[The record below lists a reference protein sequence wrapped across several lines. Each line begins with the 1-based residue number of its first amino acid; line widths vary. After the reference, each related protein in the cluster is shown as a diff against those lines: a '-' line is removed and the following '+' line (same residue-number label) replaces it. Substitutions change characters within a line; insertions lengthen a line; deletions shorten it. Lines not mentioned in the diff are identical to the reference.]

1 MYLTQVQIQCKYN
14 AFKYTEYNL
23 NTLKYN
29 VFDPSP
35 NTMNTYLPCR
45 TATLNCTSSQKISRR
60 KCQGVQLGVYQTFV
74 SFHRNFRFVL
84 SRAEIANF
92 AKLLRKSLFYI
103 SIISTPDQSTATFSE
118 NQELWTVLNCALS
131 SPPPTQSN
139 LPASSSLHAC

>member
-45 TATLNCTSSQKISRR
+45 LARPSWVAPGCGFDVDDEYVHIGLDVEYST
-60 KCQGVQLGVYQTFV
+60 G
-74 SFHRNFRFVL
+74 
-84 SRAEIANF
+84 
-92 AKLLRKSLFYI
+92 LF
-103 SIISTPDQSTATFSE
+103 
-118 NQELWTVLNCALS
+118 TVA
-131 SPPPTQSN
+131 
-139 LPASSSLHAC
+139 